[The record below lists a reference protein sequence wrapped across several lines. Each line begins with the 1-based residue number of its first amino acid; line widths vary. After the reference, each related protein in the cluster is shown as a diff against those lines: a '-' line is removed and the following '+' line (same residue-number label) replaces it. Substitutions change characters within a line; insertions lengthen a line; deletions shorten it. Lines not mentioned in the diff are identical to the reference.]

1 MSLKKAAL
9 IVALCLVTVFCFFRV
24 YKVYWFVQLNPVE
37 RPNILVVSVCS
48 MRANMLSLYGAVRKN
63 QAPAL
68 EKFFA
73 ESHFVFQN
81 AFNGMGWTNI
91 SNYTQANL
99 TSGSFFFSLYENTGH
114 DSRDQVYRVPTR
126 RSVRRLGYFVND
138 SDFEKDHVATT
149 KYVEEEL
156 RKPRFKPFFAVVHYK
171 YLHYPLIDRFNSDAH
186 WDRHLD
192 KEERDLVVE
201 YLAHPEKYY
210 QKLSF
215 LLFLANNPYHVLAHP
230 KYKDKKQATD
240 PASLKKLLGL
250 MTNPDHLQE
259 WKASAGYERDL
270 QILEKIYTAN
280 MNYLDQLLEPLL
292 NLWGDEKL
300 RQNTVVVFAADHGE
314 THMERGELTHGM
326 SLWDPMLR
334 VPLAVRFPDSGRQ
347 RVVKEQIDHVTV
359 SHLLYDVITGAR
371 SPAAFEK
378 ALEKRLPE
386 VIIARNCNNDLRGLR
401 FKNKYKYFVRLR
413 DGERFLFDLE
423 NDPGE
428 LKNIAPESPEE
439 VARMEGLYWQNLGS
453 ITNVASNACPPTLAQ

>member
-1 MSLKKAAL
+1 MTLKKSL
-9 IVALCLVTVFCFFRV
+9 LVVMLSVVTVFCIFRV
-24 YKVYWFVQLNPVE
+24 YKVYSFVQLNPVV

-48 MRANMLSLYGAVRKN
+48 MRANMLSLYGAVRKD

-99 TSGSFFFSLYENTGH
+99 TAGAFFFNLYENMGT
-114 DSRDQVYRVPTR
+114 DIAQQAYRVPVR
-126 RSVRRLGYFVND
+126 RSILGQGRYVND
-138 SDFEKDHVATT
+138 SDFEKDHAAST

-156 RKPRFKPFFAVVHYK
+156 RKPRAKPFFAVVHYK

-186 WDRHLD
+186 WDRHLNE
-192 KEERDLVVE
+192 EERALVVE
-201 YLAHPEKYY
+201 YLSHPEKYY

-230 KYKDKKQATD
+230 KYKDRKQDQD
-240 PASLKKLLGL
+240 PASLRKLLGL
-250 MTNPDHLQE
+250 MTNHEHLEE
-259 WKASAGYERDL
+259 WKASPGYDRDL
-270 QILEKIYTAN
+270 QILKKIYSAN

-300 RQNTVVVFAADHGE
+300 RANTVVVFAADHGE
-314 THMERGELTHGM
+314 SHMERGELTHGM
-326 SLWDPMLR
+326 SLWDSMLR
-334 VPLAVRFPDSGRQ
+334 VPLAVRFPDGAR
-347 RVVKEQIDHVTV
+347 RKVVKEQIDHVTV
-359 SHLLYDVITGAR
+359 SHLLYDVISGAR
-371 SPAAFEK
+371 SAMAFEK

-386 VIIARNCNNDLRGLR
+386 VIIARTCVNDIRGLR
-401 FKNKYKYFVRLR
+401 YKNKYKYFVRLR

-423 NDPGE
+423 KDPQE
-428 LKNIAPESPEE
+428 LKNMAPDFPEE
-439 VARMEGLYWQNLGS
+439 VARMETLYWQNLGS
-453 ITNVASNACPPTLAQ
+453 ITNVASNTCPPTLAY